1 MYGGGGG
8 VGMCVG
14 WRGEGD
20 LYMRACLSGLC
31 FNVTFDGI
39 YFILYLFKSF
49 QFEIEEH
56 HEALCPYD
64 YLQITAGRKRLGI
77 LCGHKIPKK
86 INSTVNYMLLQFRS
100 DSSSNYKGFK
110 IAFDTEGSVSTY
122 CACFA
127 LLQNL

>member
-1 MYGGGGG
+1 MGEGVGWGG
-8 VGMCVG
+8 VWG
-14 WRGEGD
+14 GEGRGD
-20 LYMRACLSGLC
+20 LYIRVCLSGLC

-56 HEALCPYD
+56 REALCPYD